1 MLVSHA
7 VSLGRGSRLGSR
19 CFCAR
24 FGRHS
29 ETWADDPQFYSTLVT
44 SEKVFD
50 TAWVEATVVRLDQG
64 AVTSGM
70 WRTVSNLLVGTIS
83 QVRKGDAQ
91 SHLWMDSGI
100 AQGRVLSTILFSLL
114 VNRLAADTRCC
125 CLGVRLIPA
134 SHVRSAW
141 QLHADDVVIVAESAE
156 DLQRGIDAVTSCGRR
171 WRFTCGDLFAA
182 TSQH

>member
-1 MLVSHA
+1 M
-7 VSLGRGSRLGSR
+7 
-19 CFCAR
+19 
-24 FGRHS
+24 
-29 ETWADDPQFYSTLVT
+29 
-44 SEKVFD
+44 FD